1 VKNRGGLVR
10 RSSGEVAT
18 PDRLDHENI
27 NNLRKKTRKKKRK
40 KKEIRLLKKKR
51 DVYKFIYSLWKKI

>member
-1 VKNRGGLVR
+1 MRTLTTSGRKRGK
-10 RSSGEVAT
+10 
-18 PDRLDHENI
+18 
-27 NNLRKKTRKKKRK
+27 RKRKK